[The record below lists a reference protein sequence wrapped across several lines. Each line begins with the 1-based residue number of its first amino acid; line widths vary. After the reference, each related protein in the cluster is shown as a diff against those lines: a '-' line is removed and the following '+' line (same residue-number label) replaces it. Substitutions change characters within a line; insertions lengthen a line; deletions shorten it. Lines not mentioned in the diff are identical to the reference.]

1 VLHAALAFLL
11 VQPGQTPPLPQLP
24 APVAAATPRAADSTN
39 EEAVAPAPAATAG
52 SYNLGRGVGGYTVA
66 PGLEPASP
74 RLEATGVNIDNYD
87 RRIESRFGT
96 PDPFYEAT
104 VRGGAAMAQGR
115 QGGLDG
121 GWTLSAGDGAELYA
135 LQLVD
140 TGEGGS
146 LEGAWRD
153 LRAPKARDSGFIALI
168 GREPGRTRLTFFEPG
183 ARAPTVVTL
192 EPSLDGSW
200 RGRLQPAEAG
210 AQPRAVVMRR
220 RQP

>member
-1 VLHAALAFLL
+1 ML
-11 VQPGQTPPLPQLP
+11 VQPGQTTPLPQAP
-24 APVAAATPRAADSTN
+24 APVAAATPRADDSTN
-39 EEAVAPAPAATAG
+39 EEIAAPAPPATATATAG
-52 SYNLGRGVGGYTVA
+52 GYSLGRGVGGYTLA
-66 PGLEPASP
+66 PGLEPSAP

-121 GWTLSAGDGAELYA
+121 GWTLAAADGAELYA

-153 LRAPKARDSGFIALI
+153 LRAPKARDSGFLALI
-168 GREPGRTRLTFFEPG
+168 GREPGRARLTFFEPG

-200 RGRLQPAEAG
+200 RGRLQSAEAG